1 MALISRFTSVLD
13 KGNTTKPTKD
23 SVTWEFEK
31 SSNDTYDTTI
41 VTDTSF
47 RRTTCLSTL
56 TIVFRDL
63 NKLDE
68 TMFNCKAK
76 YNFDTD
82 QPELTLV
89 TSEVSVRQASKS
101 NDSTGL
107 E

>member
-1 MALISRFTSVLD
+1 MGNQFTSVLD

-41 VTDTSF
+41 VTNTSF
-47 RRTTCLSTL
+47 HRTTCLSKL
-56 TIVFRDL
+56 TIVFSDL

-68 TMFNCKAK
+68 TMFNCKAV

-82 QPELTLV
+82 QPKLTVV
-89 TSEVSVRQASKS
+89 TSRGSVRQASKS
-101 NDSTGL
+101 SGSTV
-107 E
+107 

>member
-1 MALISRFTSVLD
+1 MTLISLFTSVLD
-13 KGNTTKPTKD
+13 KENTTQPTQD
-23 SVTWEFEK
+23 SITWEFEE
-31 SSNDTYDTTI
+31 SSDDTFETTI